1 MNVGDN
7 VTFSFAKGTREGV
20 VVKLFEKTVM
30 IKADF
35 PRHKG
40 KIVRRKISDL
50 QNPLKKESK
59 SRKRS
64 KEKT

>member
-1 MNVGDN
+1 MNVGDS
-7 VTFSFAKGTREGV
+7 VSFSFAKGTMEGV

-40 KIVRRKISDL
+40 KIVRRKIFDL
-50 QNPLKKESK
+50 QNPSKKDSK
-59 SRKRS
+59 SKKKS

>member
-40 KIVRRKISDL
+40 KIVRRKLYDL
-50 QNPLKKESK
+50 QNPKKRDSK
-59 SRKRS
+59 SKKRS

>member
-50 QNPLKKESK
+50 QNPSKKESK
-59 SRKRS
+59 SRKKS